1 MDGYRILSSDSHI
14 VEPPDLWQERI
25 DPEFKDRA
33 PRLVL
38 EEDHHQWYVDG
49 DHQFS
54 SMSLGQAG
62 QRFLDPS
69 KIVTKAL
76 FEEVTPRGGYD
87 PHAHVEDMDQD
98 GVAAGVLY
106 ASTGLLAFCVPDS
119 ELLSAICRA
128 CNDFMIDFCKPYP
141 ERLKGIGMINLDDV
155 ADGVDELKRIAGK
168 GLAGAM
174 IATPPLEHRYDDPI
188 YEPLWAAAQEL
199 SIPLSLHSGAI
210 RSKQWPTDVPT
221 GSDRVAFVSTRLNNV
236 VTCLA
241 SMTFSG
247 VFERYPRLKVVAAEF
262 EVSWVPWFMMRIDDI
277 YKYRS
282 IGFIGHRFDD
292 ADALP
297 SDFIRKN
304 VYYSFQE
311 DHFTLQTRHI
321 IGVDNLMW
329 GSDYPHPEGT
339 FPKSKEIVERVFQGI
354 PDDEKAKILGGNCAE
369 VYGFK
374 I

>member
-1 MDGYRILSSDSHI
+1 MGGYRILSSDSHI

-25 DPEFKDRA
+25 DPKFRDRA

-38 EEDHHQWYVDG
+38 EGDHHQWYVDG
-49 DHQFS
+49 DHKFS
-54 SMSLGQAG
+54 SISLGQAG
-62 QRFLDPS
+62 QRFVDAS
-69 KIVTKAL
+69 KIVSKGL

-87 PHAHVEDMDQD
+87 PHAHVEDMNMDS
-98 GVAAGVLY
+98 VAAGVLY

-128 CNDFMIDFCKPYP
+128 SNDFMIDFCKPYP
-141 ERLKGIGMINLDDV
+141 DRLKGIGLINLDDV
-155 ADGVDELKRIAGK
+155 ADGVGELKRIAEK

-188 YEPLWAAAQEL
+188 YEPLWATAQEL
-199 SIPLSLHSGAI
+199 SMPLSLHSGGI
-210 RSKQWPTDVPT
+210 RSKEWPTDEPT
-221 GSDRVAFVSTRLNNV
+221 GSDRVSFVSTRLNNA

-241 SMTFSG
+241 AMTFSG

-262 EVSWVPWFMMRIDDI
+262 EVCWVPWFIMRMDDI

-282 IGFIGHRFDD
+282 IGYIGHRFDD
-292 ADALP
+292 DEALP
-297 SDFIRKN
+297 SDFIRRN

-311 DHFTLQTRHI
+311 DPFTLETRHI

-339 FPKSKEIVERVFQGI
+339 FPKSQEIVERVFQGI
-354 PDDEKAKILGGNCAE
+354 PEDEKAKILGTNCAE